1 MNMVDVSPD
10 MLKIK
15 QQSDAKSESTL
26 RYCVCWGPVSNMF
39 RPFSALVNLACYPQ
53 TTG

>member
-26 RYCVCWGPVSNMF
+26 RYCVCWCPVSNMF
-39 RPFSALVNLACYPQ
+39 RPFSVLVNLDCYPQ